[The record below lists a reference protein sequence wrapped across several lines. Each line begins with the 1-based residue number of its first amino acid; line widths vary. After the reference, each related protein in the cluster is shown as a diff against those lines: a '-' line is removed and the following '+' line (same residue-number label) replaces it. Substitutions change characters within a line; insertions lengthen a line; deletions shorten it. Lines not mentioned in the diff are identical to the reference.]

1 MKWKWFRIV
10 KFKRFLQKVRTL
22 LMMIIRRTYSL
33 ILLISSMEWMRIM
46 QLGHLMDT
54 NCLYSYLSYFQRTA
68 TDFKCFHS
76 LFQNLKFLISV
87 AHFIS
92 SALFQLYIFV
102 LVCLEN
108 FSFAHYINFAL
119 MEQIEL

>member
-1 MKWKWFRIV
+1 MLAWIPFEIQTKA
-10 KFKRFLQKVRTL
+10 L
-22 LMMIIRRTYSL
+22 LLGEACGSLSIRNQS
-33 ILLISSMEWMRIM
+33 
-46 QLGHLMDT
+46 
-54 NCLYSYLSYFQRTA
+54 NCCLEKQTGMYLFSLYSYLSYFQWIT
-68 TDFKCFHS
+68 TDFKCFHN

-102 LVCLEN
+102 LVCVEK
-108 FSFAHYINFAL
+108 FPFAHFINSAL